1 MGDWC
6 RYCGEEF
13 RSLIGRRYVLC
24 EGECYPI
31 HSRHYVEY
39 WERGR
44 LPYRDGP
51 RRGIVADEGMDL
63 IVIGVVAAVWVILIV
78 IVPRLAEVAN
88 LTMPMW

>member
-13 RSLIGRRYVLC
+13 RSLIGRRYVLW
-24 EGECYPI
+24 EGERYPI

-44 LPYRDGP
+44 LPHRDGP
-51 RRGIVADEGMDL
+51 RRGIVADDCKDL
-63 IVIGVVAAVWVILIV
+63 ILIGAVAVAWLILI
-78 IVPRLAEVAN
+78 IIIPRLASTGN
-88 LTMPMW
+88 LTMPI